1 MGGRHRLSAQLESAS
16 SMFRRGHGFESER
29 NLAVCR
35 AARLAL
41 ALASLSLGCQP
52 RIGDDC
58 NTNQQ
63 CSGETQ
69 RLCDTSQS
77 GGYCTVL
84 NCSPT
89 SCPSGEAVCVLFNSA
104 LSPLPACQSS
114 TRPSP
119 YARSMCMKY
128 CDDDADCREGY
139 ACVDVS
145 GKDPW
150 AAEIVSSNTSRK
162 KICIVPPVS
171 EPLPPDR
178 ETEVC
183 RGPSGADE
191 AGEGGASQGGAS
203 QGGAG
208 GDRAQPEP

>member
-1 MGGRHRLSAQLESAS
+1 
-16 SMFRRGHGFESER
+16 MFRSGHRFECER
-29 NLAVCR
+29 ALQALR
-35 AARLAL
+35 AMALLAL
-41 ALASLSLGCQP
+41 SWVSFACQP

-89 SCPSGEAVCVLFNSA
+89 SCPSGESVCVLFNSA

-119 YARSMCMKY
+119 YSRSMCMKY
-128 CDDDADCREGY
+128 CNEDGDCRAGY
-139 ACVDVS
+139 ECIDVS
-145 GKDPW
+145 GQDPW
-150 AAEIVSSNTSRK
+150 AAEIVSSNTSQK
-162 KICIVPPVS
+162 KICIVAPVS
-171 EPLPPDR
+171 APLPEDR

-183 RGPSGADE
+183 SGPSAQ
-191 AGEGGASQGGAS
+191 GGATQGGGTQGGAS
-203 QGGAG
+203 GAGAG
-208 GDRAQPEP
+208 GDVSQPEP